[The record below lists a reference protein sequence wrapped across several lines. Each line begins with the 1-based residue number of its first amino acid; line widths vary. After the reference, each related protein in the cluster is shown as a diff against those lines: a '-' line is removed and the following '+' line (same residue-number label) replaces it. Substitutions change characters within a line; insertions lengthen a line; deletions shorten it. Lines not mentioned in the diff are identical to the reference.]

1 MSAAQGRAGS
11 SLLDRIRSGINF
23 SIGGGRA
30 AVGLSIG
37 ASSIKV
43 AELKKKK
50 KQWSL
55 QKYAS
60 VNTADITG
68 EHRDI
73 SNPNLVIGAIQSV
86 IKDAGITSKNVCSA
100 IAGSG
105 LIIKNLMVTVTDMKE
120 LQDQVFWEAEQ
131 YIPYDITEVV
141 IDFQVIGESKG
152 DQVEVILVA
161 VKKDFLEQYMGVIE
175 QSKLNPKVM
184 DTELFALQNTYEANY
199 EMSPTESVLLADI
212 GAISTKI
219 VICGNGIPY
228 FTKDA
233 PFGGSAVTQ
242 DIQKELN
249 LPRMQDAEALKV
261 SASLPQEVRDVLNR
275 TSQNLAGE
283 IKKAIDFYSA
293 SSLGPP
299 VTKIFLSGGG
309 SRIDHLVR
317 AVKDVTFIPCDHLN
331 PFQQVTMEIKD
342 FAGDAA
348 SISPEVVIPM
358 GLAIRAGAEK

>member
-11 SLLDRIRSGINF
+11 GLLDRLRSGMNF
-23 SIGGGRA
+23 SFGGGRSSI
-30 AVGLSIG
+30 GLSIG

-50 KQWSL
+50 KQWQL
-55 QKYAS
+55 IKYAS
-60 VNTADITG
+60 VSLSDTSS
-68 EHRDI
+68 EHREI
-73 SNPNLVIGAIQSV
+73 SNPTLVINAIQAAA
-86 IKDAGITSKNVCSA
+86 KQAGITSKNVCSA

-141 IDFQVIGESKG
+141 IDFQVIGEPRG

-161 VKKDFLEQYMGVIE
+161 VKKDFLEQYMSVIE
-175 QSKLNPKVM
+175 QAKLTPKVM
-184 DTELFALQNTYEANY
+184 DTELFALQNTYEQNY
-199 EMSPTESVLLADI
+199 SISGTESALLVDV
-212 GAISTKI
+212 GAISTKM

-233 PFGGSAVTQ
+233 PFGGIAVTQ
-242 DIQKELN
+242 EIQKELN
-249 LPRMQDAEALKV
+249 LPRLQDAEALKV
-261 SASLPQEVRDVLNR
+261 SANVPQEVRDVLSR
-275 TSQNLAGE
+275 TGQNLAGE
-283 IKKAIDFYSA
+283 IKKAIDFYTA

-309 SRIDHLVR
+309 ARMDNLIR
-317 AVKDVTFIPCDHLN
+317 AVKEYTRLPCDFLN
-331 PFQQVTMEIKD
+331 PFQEVSMEIKD
-342 FAGDAA
+342 FAGD
-348 SISPEVVIPM
+348 ISPEVVIPM

>member
-11 SLLDRIRSGINF
+11 GLLDRLRSGMNF
-23 SIGGGRA
+23 SFGGGRS

-43 AELKKKK
+43 TELKKKN
-50 KQWSL
+50 KQWTML
-55 QKYAS
+55 KYAS
-60 VNTADITG
+60 VSLGDMPG
-68 EHRDI
+68 EHREI
-73 SNPNLVIGAIQSV
+73 SNPNAISTAIQTAL
-86 IKDAGITSKNVCSA
+86 KQAGITSKDVCSA

-105 LIIKNLMVTVTDMKE
+105 LIIKNLMVTVANMKE

-141 IDFQVIGESKG
+141 IDFQVIGEPKG

-161 VKKDFLEQYMGVIE
+161 VKKDFLEQYMSVIS
-175 QSKLNPKVM
+175 QSKLNPKIM
-184 DTELFALQNTYEANY
+184 DAELFALQNTFEANY
-199 EMSPTESVLLADI
+199 SVSSSEAALLADV

-233 PFGGSAVTQ
+233 PFGGIAVTQ
-242 DIQKELN
+242 EIQRELN
-249 LPRMQDAEALKV
+249 LARPQDAEALKV
-261 SASLPQEVRDVLNR
+261 SANVPQEVRDVLGR
-275 TSQNLAGE
+275 TAQNLAGE

-299 VTKIFLSGGG
+299 VTKVFLSGGG
-309 SRIDHLVR
+309 SRVDSLTKLVR
-317 AVKDVTFIPCDHLN
+317 EYTSIPCEYLN
-331 PFQQVTMEIKD
+331 PFEQVTVDAKS
-342 FAGDAA
+342 FAGDIG

-358 GLAIRAGAEK
+358 GLAIRAGAGA